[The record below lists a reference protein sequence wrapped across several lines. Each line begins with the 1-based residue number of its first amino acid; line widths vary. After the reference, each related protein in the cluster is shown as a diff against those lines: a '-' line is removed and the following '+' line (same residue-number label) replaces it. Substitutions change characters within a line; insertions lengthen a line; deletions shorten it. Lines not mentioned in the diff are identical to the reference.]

1 MSKAY
6 ILDTNVLLHD
16 PESIL
21 AFEGEKV
28 ILTIEIIE
36 KVDRFKRDLAE
47 LGKSARRV
55 SRIIDLL
62 RSQGHMGEEI
72 TLDHGG
78 TVQVLMDR
86 PHIDCTENFP
96 VNLNLDEN
104 KILGYGIALKR
115 KEIYEKVIIVS
126 KEVNLR
132 LKADTLGL
140 QAENYEKDRFDEALS
155 YNGYH
160 NIPVSPDALKEFK
173 ELGTLTYE
181 GSIKLRKN
189 EFIALENAETGK
201 VESLAR
207 VASHAKN
214 IFVPLKYKNDDIVGL
229 KPLNIEQTFVV
240 EALLDDKIKLV
251 TLLGKAGTGK
261 TLLAVA
267 AGLKQ
272 VLRDYTYNKV
282 LVARPVIPMG
292 KDIGYLP
299 GTIEEKMKPWMQPIY
314 DSVEFIR
321 SMDRRSRKP
330 SLPPNLMEM
339 EELQIEPLTY
349 IRGRSIPHQYMIID
363 EAQNLTPLEA
373 KTIISRVGK
382 NSKIV
387 LTGDPEQM
395 DSPYL
400 DEFSNGLSYVIGRL
414 RDSQLSAHIRLQK
427 GERSELAEQA
437 ATLL

>member
-1 MSKAY
+1 MSKVY

-28 ILTIEIIE
+28 ILSIEVIE

-55 SRIIDLL
+55 SRIIGLL
-62 RSQGHMGEEI
+62 RQRGPLGQEI
-72 TLDHGG
+72 ILDHGG
-78 TVQVLMDR
+78 SIQILMER
-86 PHIDCTENFP
+86 PQLDCTENFAINI
-96 VNLNLDEN
+96 NLGEN
-104 KILGYGIALKR
+104 KILGYGLALQR
-115 KEIYEKVIIVS
+115 TEQYDSVIVVTKDI
-126 KEVNLR
+126 NLR

-155 YNGYH
+155 YDGYH
-160 NIPVSPDALKEFK
+160 KISVDPDDIEEFH
-173 ELGTLTYE
+173 EIGSLNYE
-181 GSIKLRKN
+181 GLNTLRKN
-189 EFIALENAETGK
+189 EFVTLENS
-201 VESLAR
+201 ESKKIEALAR
-207 VASHAKN
+207 VASHN
-214 IFVPLKYKNDDIVGL
+214 NRVLVPLKHNKSDLLGIT
-229 KPLNIEQTFVV
+229 PLNIEQTFVM

-251 TLLGKAGTGK
+251 TLVGKAGTGK

-272 VLRDYTYNKV
+272 VLRDFTYNKV

-292 KDIGYLP
+292 RDIGYLP

-349 IRGRSIPHQYMIID
+349 IRGRSIPHQFMIID

-382 NSKIV
+382 NTKII

-400 DEFSNGLSYVIGRL
+400 DEFSNGLSYVVGRL
-414 RDSQLSAHIRLQK
+414 RDSHLSAHIHLQK